1 MRQQS
6 QQPEYAQTQ
15 LFDDL
20 CEATVIGTL
29 LSSPYAISSTREILT
44 EDCFYNVKH
53 RALFHAIKELDS
65 KGEKADIVTV
75 WQELQKHPPEIPID
89 NIEYLSISDN
99 TTPIVDDYA
108 ARLVDL
114 AKRRNF
120 ELVAAKFRQAAHDET
135 IPIDDLLVNAREDIE
150 ELLSSNG
157 SQIMTI
163 TDSIKE
169 VKHIISDNKQGK
181 KNVGTKTGFKLL
193 DKYGGFHGADLI
205 IVAGDTSAGK
215 TAWALSAARNM
226 VLNGEPIAYYSME
239 MQHYQL
245 TARILAMQSGVTS
258 SAILYK
264 PLSESDTHRID
275 IATAELASKNL
286 YYDDKSLLSI
296 DTIMA
301 SIRSLHL
308 KYKIKG
314 AYIDYLQ
321 IIDLGEGR
329 NVSKEQA
336 TANAARKLKNLAKS
350 LNIWIVALSQL
361 SRRNSRLDPD
371 PTPTMDRLRGSGQ
384 IAEAA
389 DTVLLVFRPEY
400 YGTDIKFPKPYNTW
414 ETHNK
419 AMIICPKGRNV
430 GVGKFVCNFIP
441 ELTLFTE
448 DDMGNLPIISNNENT
463 SVESNNNGNDT
474 NKYGDVLPF

>member
-1 MRQQS
+1 MTQQP
-6 QQPEYAQTQ
+6 QPEYSQSQ
-15 LFDDL
+15 LSDDI
-20 CEATVIGTL
+20 CESTVLGTL
-29 LSSPYAISSTREILT
+29 LSSPYALSSTRETLT
-44 EDCFYNVKH
+44 EDCFYNAKH
-53 RALFHAIKELDS
+53 RALFHAIRELDGN
-65 KGEKADIVTV
+65 GEKVDIVTV
-75 WQELQKHPPEIPID
+75 WQELQKHPPAVPID
-89 NIEYLSISDN
+89 NYEFLSISN
-99 TTPIVDDYA
+99 STTPIVDDYA
-108 ARLVDL
+108 VRLVEL
-114 AKRRNF
+114 AKRRRF
-120 ELVAAKFRQAAHDET
+120 EIVAAKFRQAAHDET
-135 IPIDDLLVNAREDIE
+135 VAIDDLLINAREDIE
-150 ELLSSNG
+150 DLLTANG
-157 SQIMTI
+157 SQTITI
-163 TDSIKE
+163 TDS
-169 VKHIISDNKQGK
+169 VRDVRRIINDNKAGRK
-181 KNVGTKTGFKLL
+181 SPGTKTGFNLI

-226 VLNGEPIAYYSME
+226 VLDGEPIAYYSME
-239 MQHYQL
+239 MQHWQL

-264 PLSESDTHRID
+264 PLSETETQRID
-275 IATAELASKNL
+275 CATAQLVNKNL

-308 KYKIKG
+308 KHKIKG

-361 SRRNSRLDPD
+361 SRRNSRIDPD

-400 YGTDIKFPKPYNTW
+400 YGADVKFPKPFNTW
-414 ETHNK
+414 ETHDK

-430 GVGKFVCNFIP
+430 GVG
-441 ELTLFTE
+441 
-448 DDMGNLPIISNNENT
+448 
-463 SVESNNNGNDT
+463 
-474 NKYGDVLPF
+474 

>member
-1 MRQQS
+1 MPQ
-6 QQPEYAQTQ
+6 QQPIEYAQTQ
-15 LFDDL
+15 LTDDL
-20 CEATVIGTL
+20 CEATVLGTL
-29 LSSPYAISSTREILT
+29 LSSPYAISSTRETLT
-44 EDCFYNVKH
+44 EDCFYNAKH
-53 RALFHAIKELDS
+53 RAVFHAIKELDS

-75 WQELQKHPPEIPID
+75 WQELQKHSPAIPID
-89 NIEYLSISDN
+89 TTDYFTITQSPPIS
-99 TTPIVDDYA
+99 IVDEYA

-114 AKRRNF
+114 SKRRRF
-120 ELVAAKFRQAAHDET
+120 EMIAAKFRQAAHDET
-135 IPIDDLLVNAREDIE
+135 VAIEDLLIDAREDIE
-150 ELLSSNG
+150 GLLTVNG
-157 SQIMTI
+157 SQTTKIA
-163 TDSIKE
+163 DSLKDVKAIIK
-169 VKHIISDNKQGK
+169 DNKEGK
-181 KNVGTKTGFKLL
+181 KSPGTKTGFKQL

-215 TAWALSAARNM
+215 TAWALSSARNM

-264 PLSESDTHRID
+264 PLSDEDTRRID
-275 IATAELASKNL
+275 FATEQLVNKNL

-321 IIDLGEGR
+321 IIDLGESR

-361 SRRNSRLDPD
+361 SRRNARLDPD
-371 PTPTMDRLRGSGQ
+371 PMPTMDRLRGSGQ

-400 YGTDIKFPKPYNTW
+400 YGADVKFPKPYK
-414 ETHNK
+414 EEDTHNK
-419 AMIICPKGRNV
+419 AMIIVPKGRNV
-430 GVGKFVCNFIP
+430 GVGSFICNFIP

-448 DDMGNLPIISNNENT
+448 EDVGNLPVIS
-463 SVESNNNGNDT
+463 
-474 NKYGDVLPF
+474 YGDNKPVIPSNDDDTQNDYGDNLPF